1 MPESTISQSG
11 NQKSIII
18 AAIIAIIIVGA
29 GSFYG
34 GTVYAG
40 SRRSAGAFGQGNLAG
55 RVQGAGT
62 GAAGVRQGVQGSG
75 FINGDIISFDD
86 KSVTIKTK
94 DGSSKI
100 VFFSDS
106 TEIGKFVAGSLSDL
120 IVGETLM
127 VTGKTNSD
135 GSVTAQS
142 IQIRP
147 ITAQMP
153 PAAASNAT
161 VLSN

>member
-1 MPESTISQSG
+1 MSESTASQGG
-11 NQKSIII
+11 NQMPIII

-34 GTVYAG
+34 GTIYAG
-40 SRRSAGAFGQGNLAG
+40 SKRSAGAFGQGNLAG
-55 RVQGAGT
+55 RAPGAGIGSPGAQGAGF
-62 GAAGVRQGVQGSG
+62 V
-75 FINGDIISFDD
+75 NGDVISLDD
-86 KSVTIKTK
+86 KSVTVK
-94 DGSSKI
+94 DKNGSSKI

-120 IVGETLM
+120 TVGETLM

-147 ITAQMP
+147 ATAQMP
-153 PAAASNAT
+153 QAVGGNAPASSN
-161 VLSN
+161 